1 MACTIKSIKLWT
13 ISYKSLKLPFNSG
26 GERMSQLF
34 YNPITYDNDTLPY
47 NNFGTEHTCS
57 EESFSAH
64 PQCVIDCN
72 FCNQHL
78 KPPSSCIKHNN
89 LKNIL
94 KFEQESIGSS
104 VKKVEIANNIGN
116 SSNKAMTLMKT
127 ARSITPTLH
136 QVKVKPDPKGMPLLN
151 NLR

>member
-1 MACTIKSIKLWT
+1 MT
-13 ISYKSLKLPFNSG
+13 
-26 GERMSQLF
+26 QLF
-34 YNPITYDNDTLPY
+34 SYPITYGKDTLPY

-64 PQCVIDCN
+64 PPCVIDCN
-72 FCNQHL
+72 FCNHDL
-78 KPPSSCIKHNN
+78 KLPSNCSKHST

-94 KFEQESIGSS
+94 KFEQESIGST
-104 VKKVEIANNIGN
+104 VKKVEIPHGICRNSNN
-116 SSNKAMTLMKT
+116 AMKLMKT